1 MINVFLGFYRN
12 TLIIWKKSTYPQKI
26 NVKMINVFGMINV
39 NTLIIHRHVDHLGIL
54 DMVSKTQQKI
64 NVFGIINVRNDQRIS
79 K

>member
-39 NTLIIHRHVDHLGIL
+39 NTLIIHRHVDHLGI
-54 DMVSKTQQKI
+54 I
-64 NVFGIINVRNDQRIS
+64 NVFQNNQRKIR
-79 K
+79 